1 MVLCVFEKERNYGII
16 ILPLITEHLALEIV
30 LMKGLQRGVQMNN
43 KKSYLVHEYNGKGEY
58 IRAIAFDSR
67 IDLVLYIAGRKMSYD
82 KNKLSMLDDDLMTIK
97 AKDGTGFVEIEELPD
112 SACRKEVEVDGKK
125 YVSLD
130 EYCLSSGHTKS
141 EVNKAIQEHA
151 LPCLMDVTTRKK
163 YVDPDI
169 HF

>member
-1 MVLCVFEKERNYGII
+1 MNIKKE
-16 ILPLITEHLALEIV
+16 
-30 LMKGLQRGVQMNN
+30 
-43 KKSYLVHEYNGKGEY
+43 YLVHEYNDQGEY
-58 IRAIAFDSR
+58 IRAVVLESR
-67 IDLVLYIAGRKMSYD
+67 ADLVKYIMGRKMSYD
-82 KNKLSMLDDDLMTIK
+82 KNKLSHLDDDLLTIK
-97 AKDGTGFVEIEELPD
+97 SKDGTGFVEIEELPD

-130 EYCLSSGHTKS
+130 EYCLSSGLTKS

-169 HF
+169 RF